1 MAARSPLIELWQSK
15 CSPMDS
21 EFQQFVILEYGE
33 EVLEICQQ
41 LLQDDPQDSGS
52 TPANCPEVL
61 LISALQKYRQRTD
74 SLLHAVEARF
84 SSYPQ

>member
-1 MAARSPLIELWQSK
+1 
-15 CSPMDS
+15 MDS

-41 LLQDDPQDSGS
+41 LLQDDQQDSGS
-52 TPANCPEVL
+52 TLADCPEVL